1 MFVTM
6 VFHHPRPEHADD
18 FARFML
24 RLQQEMAGTPGLL
37 SMESYR
43 NPATDALV
51 ALARW
56 SSPTD
61 AQAGVARLMAIGGR
75 REEWTAE
82 PDEIFQLHELEP
94 AAR

>member
-6 VFHHPRPEHADD
+6 VFHHPRPEHTDD

-24 RLQQEMAGTPGLL
+24 RLQHEMAGTPGLL
-37 SMESYR
+37 SLESYR
-43 NPATDALV
+43 NPDTDALV

-61 AQAGVARLMAIGGR
+61 AGAGVARLMAIGGR
-75 REEWTAE
+75 RAEWTSE
-82 PDEIFQLHELEP
+82 PDEVFQLHELTP
-94 AAR
+94 AV